1 MTDPEVT
8 DPEGADRQVRDR
20 EMRDREMRDRGT
32 ATAELAVAL
41 PAVVVVLA
49 GVLAVGQA
57 VLAQVQCVDAARA
70 GARAAAR
77 GDSAAEVSSLAR
89 EGAGDVSVTVER
101 QGKLVAVSVSRR
113 LTLLGGPVVQVQG
126 RAVAQAEE
134 PAATDQ
140 GSATILVLSICL
152 LAMVLATA
160 VAATGSAIVAR
171 HRAQAAAD
179 LGALAAAD
187 VLVGRATGEPCA
199 AAARVAF
206 AQGASVTHCEVS
218 GTDVLVR
225 AAVEPRGPAA
235 ALGVAVA
242 AARAGPGQP

>member
-1 MTDPEVT
+1 MTDPEV
-8 DPEGADRQVRDR
+8 VDR
-20 EMRDREMRDRGT
+20 EMRDRERGT

-41 PAVVVVLA
+41 PAVVVVLV

-77 GDSAAEVSSLAR
+77 GESASEVSSLAR
-89 EGAGDVSVTVER
+89 EGAGDVAVTVER
-101 QGKLVAVSVSRR
+101 QGTLVAVSVSRR
-113 LTLLGGPVVQVQG
+113 LTLLGGPVIRVQG
-126 RAVAQAEE
+126 RAVAQAEQ

-140 GSATILVLSICL
+140 GSATILVLGICL
-152 LAMVLATA
+152 IAMVLATA

-187 VLVGRATGEPCA
+187 VLVGRAAGAPCA
-199 AAARVAF
+199 AAALVVR
-206 AQGASVTHCEVS
+206 AQGATLTECELS

-225 AAVEPRGPAA
+225 ASVEPRGPVA

-242 AARAGPGQP
+242 AARAGPGRP

>member
-1 MTDPEVT
+1 MTDPEV
-8 DPEGADRQVRDR
+8 VDR
-20 EMRDREMRDRGT
+20 EMRDRERGT

-77 GDSAAEVSSLAR
+77 GESASEVSSLAR
-89 EGAGDVSVTVER
+89 EGAGDVAVTVER
-101 QGKLVAVSVSRR
+101 QGTLVAVSVSRR
-113 LTLLGGPVVQVQG
+113 LTLLGGPVVRVQG
-126 RAVAQAEE
+126 RAVAQAEQ

-140 GSATILVLSICL
+140 GSATILVLGICL
-152 LAMVLATA
+152 IAMVLATA

-187 VLVGRATGEPCA
+187 VLVGRASGAPCA
-199 AAARVAF
+199 AAARVAS
-206 AQGASVTHCEVS
+206 AQGATLTECELS

-225 AAVEPRGPAA
+225 ASVEPRGPVA

-242 AARAGPGQP
+242 AARAGPGRP

>member
-1 MTDPEVT
+1 MTDIEMV
-8 DPEGADRQVRDR
+8 DRERRDR
-20 EMRDREMRDRGT
+20 EGGT

-70 GARAAAR
+70 GARAA
-77 GDSAAEVSSLAR
+77 
-89 EGAGDVSVTVER
+89 
-101 QGKLVAVSVSRR
+101 
-113 LTLLGGPVVQVQG
+113 
-126 RAVAQAEE
+126 
-134 PAATDQ
+134 TDQ
-140 GSATILVLSICL
+140 GGATILVLCICL

-187 VLVGRATGEPCA
+187 VLVGRAPGEPCA
-199 AAARVAF
+199 AAARVAI
-206 AQGASVTHCEVS
+206 AQGAAVTDCEVS

-225 AAVEPRGPAA
+225 ASVEPRGPVA

-242 AARAGPGQP
+242 AARAGPGQLSVQQLDRQ